1 MIGLMSLNE
10 KWFLIIGFQARA
22 KHDMT
27 NTVVAGCVTGGA
39 ISAKG
44 NPFLHHLSIL
54 SMFECIT
61 TGDLHLEKSILQI
74 SPSSPILGL
83 KLLKS
88 KAFCVSD
95 YHHIILFA
103 S

>member
-83 KLLKS
+83 KL
-88 KAFCVSD
+88 
-95 YHHIILFA
+95 
-103 S
+103 